1 MDYHIFQLS
10 QELSHGDEFGA
21 TYDEKMLF
29 RAGSNKIFFAQKIGL
44 LFCVQFCD
52 GHKNGDFPI
61 WFNKNEGSELA
72 CQLQNEACGLACQSK
87 TFPNLLKSSE
97 LLIKSSRPKL

>member
-29 RAGSNKIFFAQKIGL
+29 RAGSNKIFFAQKSGS
-44 LFCVQFCD
+44 FFVCSFAMVTE
-52 GHKNGDFPI
+52 NGDFPI
-61 WFNKNEGSELA
+61 WFNKNEGSELVP
-72 CQLQNEACGLACQSK
+72 QLQNEACGLACQSK
-87 TFPNLLKSSE
+87 TCPNLPKSSK